1 MLSRSAIVS
10 SVCALTLLLA
20 AACGKDSKPPAP
32 GPGNVPTEARSTY
45 EGVEYADKTAVID
58 EDAMRS
64 GLRGED
70 GKTFR
75 FAEGT
80 KGVDKLA
87 AGSVALF
94 AGTAVRKVT
103 SVRKSGGEVVVQT
116 ADAKLNDLIKKGRIG
131 YSGPMT
137 WSKLP
142 RESFRDIKFGVND
155 RQPLLANVANVT
167 NVTGVESQ
175 QELSIVK
182 KWNIEGFDIELKLTP
197 KPDKLEFE
205 IDAQRSPTIRVT
217 GKGSISNFGFQTDLE
232 YDQAAGQ
239 LIETEV
245 LDIKG
250 EAELTWA
257 AVGVGNKGLD
267 TETVRLKL
275 PFEVPFPF
283 FVGGLPFVLKVKS
296 EVRIVPVLA
305 ENSSSGGSFK
315 VTYDADT
322 GFTTSKGALPKSKS
336 TVHDSDAEL
345 GDKET
350 VTAGFVPVGF
360 AWGWEFPRLELS
372 MVGIGTFAFI
382 SQDTFMSGEFT
393 RGTTLTADIPPCQ
406 RASVTL
412 HAIAGYKLEILG
424 FVAAKDQ
431 TTLWEKKVEKFKD
444 DKPCTL
450 TGGNRIKP

>member
-1 MLSRSAIVS
+1 VLNRNAAVS
-10 SVCALTLLLA
+10 SAFALLLLLTV
-20 AACGKDSKPPAP
+20 AACGKTSKPPASSP
-32 GPGNVPTEARSTY
+32 AGPAKEGTTY
-45 EGVEYADKTAVID
+45 EGVEYADKSTVID

-87 AGSVALF
+87 AGGVALF
-94 AGTAVRKVT
+94 AGAAIRKVT
-103 SVRKSGGEVVVQT
+103 SVRKSGGEVVVET
-116 ADAKLNDLIKKGRIG
+116 ADAKLNDLIKKGKIG
-131 YSGPMT
+131 YQGPMN

-142 RESFRDIKFGVND
+142 RNAFRDIRFGVND
-155 RQPLLANVANVT
+155 QQPLLANVA
-167 NVTGVESQ
+167 GVESWQ
-175 QELSIVK
+175 PEQSIVK
-182 KWNIEGFDIELKLTP
+182 NWNISGFEVELKLTP
-197 KPDKLEFE
+197 KLDKLEFE
-205 IDAQRSPTIRVT
+205 LDAKRSPTIRVT

-232 YDQAAGQ
+232 YDQSSGQ

-245 LDIKG
+245 LDLKA

-257 AVGVGNKGLD
+257 ALGVGNKGID
-267 TETVRLKL
+267 TDTVRLKL

-283 FVGGLPFVLKVKS
+283 FVAGLPFVLKVKS

-305 ENSSSGGSFK
+305 EDSSSGGSFK
-315 VTYDADT
+315 VSYSADT
-322 GFTTSKGALPKSKS
+322 GFTSSKGALPKAKS
-336 TVHDSDAEL
+336 TVDDSDAEL

-350 VTAGFVPVGF
+350 VTAGFRPVGF

-393 RGTTLTADIPPCQ
+393 PGTTLTADIPPCQ
-406 RASVTL
+406 KAAVTL

-424 FVAAKDQ
+424 FLAAKDQ
-431 TTLWEKKVEKFKD
+431 TTLWEKKVERFKD